1 MKSDIFVFGK
11 LYFIRVILNDVEE
24 DENCIL

>member
-11 LYFIRVILNDVEE
+11 LYFIGVILNSVEE
-24 DENCIL
+24 DENSIF